1 MDSLSK
7 HICHR
12 KNHYDWN
19 MESMA
24 DRVRTRRKQ
33 LKMSQASLAKAARV
47 SQSTIA
53 HIELGRNETK
63 NLLEIADA
71 LKVDPRWLKDGGQM
85 IEVGSAAPRAEEFRG
100 ARLPE
105 GQFSADVVRRSVLF
119 LGDLLEG
126 SDGEMSPEDK
136 ATAVVKI
143 CSHLAAHP
151 DASRKEVLVKLLKL
165 VA

>member
-1 MDSLSK
+1 
-7 HICHR
+7 
-12 KNHYDWN
+12 
-19 MESMA
+19 MA

-33 LKMSQASLAKAARV
+33 LNLSQARLAKAAHV

-71 LKVDPRWLKDGGQM
+71 LGVDPRWLKDGGPL
-85 IEVGSAAPRAEEFRG
+85 IEAGALDMTIAASAAPKATDDR
-100 ARLPE
+100 
-105 GQFSADVVRRSVLF
+105 FSADVVRRSVLF
-119 LGDLLEG
+119 LEDLLEG
-126 SDGEMSPEDK
+126 TDGEMSPEDK

-143 CSHLAAHP
+143 CSHLAANP
-151 DASRKEVLVKLLKL
+151 DASQKEVFVKLLKL